1 METIVKKTIVAIGG
15 GSIKDKTTIAADRY
29 IAELIK
35 RRAAGGRGCAL
46 FLGTASHDSMQY
58 FNSFRKTYTS
68 IFDIKAEVGLLV
80 YGENDFENIKAKFD
94 KADCVYVGGGDTKFM
109 LDVWKQKGIDMLIKD
124 AYEKGVILC
133 GLSAGAVCWFDTAY
147 TDYDMMRGESSEY
160 KLLPALGYLR
170 GVACPHYDERP
181 EFDSVARNFSPAY
194 AIGND
199 SFVVFEDGEPIKYE
213 GNARRL
219 N

>member
-1 METIVKKTIVAIGG
+1 
-15 GSIKDKTTIAADRY
+15 
-29 IAELIK
+29 
-35 RRAAGGRGCAL
+35 
-46 FLGTASHDSMQY
+46 
-58 FNSFRKTYTS
+58 
-68 IFDIKAEVGLLV
+68 
-80 YGENDFENIKAKFD
+80 
-94 KADCVYVGGGDTKFM
+94 M
-109 LDVWKQKGIDMLIKD
+109 LDVWKQKGIDTLIKD